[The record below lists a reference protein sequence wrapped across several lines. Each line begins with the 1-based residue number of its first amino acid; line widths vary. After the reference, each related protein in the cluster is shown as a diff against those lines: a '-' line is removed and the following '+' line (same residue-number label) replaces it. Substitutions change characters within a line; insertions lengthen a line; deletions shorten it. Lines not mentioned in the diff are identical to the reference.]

1 MGAAYAVSC
10 DKAAGI
16 DVEKIQKSYLVTA
29 GLKMVGMA
37 LMIGIVTVLV
47 GFFASRVGAGIGRTL
62 REKVFKQG
70 CWIF

>member
-1 MGAAYAVSC
+1 MKSMGAAYAVCC

-47 GFFASRVGAGIGRTL
+47 GFFASRVGAGGKNVK
-62 REKVFKQG
+62 RES
-70 CWIF
+70 I